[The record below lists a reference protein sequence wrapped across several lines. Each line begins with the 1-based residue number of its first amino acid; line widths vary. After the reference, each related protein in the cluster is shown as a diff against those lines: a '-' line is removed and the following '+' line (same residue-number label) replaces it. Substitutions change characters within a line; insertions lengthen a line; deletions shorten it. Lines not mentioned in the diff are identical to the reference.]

1 MYRKK
6 DEGEAYINA
15 IPKFK
20 KWINECV
27 CCHAKGYKPEMPEKI
42 SREGSVGA
50 YFIRKY
56 FKPLEINKDGLCKVC
71 EKLQNNQNTTE
82 NKPKNEQ
89 PK

>member
-1 MYRKK
+1 MRDRKK
-6 DEGEAYINA
+6 DEGEAYIMA
-15 IPKFK
+15 FPKFK

-27 CCHAKGYKPEMPEKI
+27 CCHAKGYNPNMPDVI
-42 SREGSVGA
+42 REGGFGA

-71 EKLQNNQNTTE
+71 EKLQNNQNQTD

>member
-6 DEGEAYINA
+6 GEGEDYINA
-15 IPKFK
+15 FPRLK

-27 CCHAKGYKPEMPEKI
+27 CCHAKGYKPEMPDVI
-42 SREGSVGA
+42 VEGCLDV
-50 YFIRKY
+50 YFVKKY